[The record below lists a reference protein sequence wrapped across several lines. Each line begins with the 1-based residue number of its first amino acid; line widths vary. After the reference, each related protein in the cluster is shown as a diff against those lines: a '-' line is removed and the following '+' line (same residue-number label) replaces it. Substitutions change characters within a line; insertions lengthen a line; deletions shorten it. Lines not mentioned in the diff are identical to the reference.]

1 MLKYS
6 FTKELLFEKYD
17 RNVGIIFSKIQNI
30 KKVRQFF
37 KELLTLINVFQ
48 KVKKKKQYCAFFT
61 FEYLNMSQI
70 NYLKMGN
77 KFTESRLIHIL
88 L

>member
-48 KVKKKKQYCAFFT
+48 KVKKNNIVHFLP
-61 FEYLNMSQI
+61 LN
-70 NYLKMGN
+70 
-77 KFTESRLIHIL
+77 T
-88 L
+88 

>member
-48 KVKKKKQYCAFFT
+48 KVKKKQYCAFFT

>member
-48 KVKKKKQYCAFFT
+48 KVKKKNNIVHFLP
-61 FEYLNMSQI
+61 LN
-70 NYLKMGN
+70 
-77 KFTESRLIHIL
+77 T
-88 L
+88 